1 MADEQKEL
9 QALSDDYQNLQ
20 TELQSTVQARQKLE
34 AQEQENKGVQKE
46 FTKLADDAGIYKLV
60 GPVLLKQDKVEATM
74 AVDGRLDYITK
85 EIKRVEDQIAE
96 IQKRSEE
103 KKVEVSLEFRPGTWE
118 AITEI
123 SQDYANT
130 SANAAIPSVL
140 MTRPACWQSA

>member
-103 KKVEVSLEFRPGTWE
+103 KKVEIMQIQARTQQSQVS
-118 AITEI
+118 
-123 SQDYANT
+123 S
-130 SANAAIPSVL
+130 
-140 MTRPACWQSA
+140 